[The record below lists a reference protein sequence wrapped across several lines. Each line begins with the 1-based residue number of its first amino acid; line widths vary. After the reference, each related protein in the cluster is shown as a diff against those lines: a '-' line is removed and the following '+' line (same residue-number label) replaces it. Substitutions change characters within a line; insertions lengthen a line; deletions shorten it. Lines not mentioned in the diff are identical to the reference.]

1 MTDAVAE
8 SPSAPA
14 PAPEPLLVATGLVK
28 EFPIRGGFWQ
38 RQVASVSA
46 VSGVDVAVDKG
57 QTLGLVGESG
67 CGKSTTARMLLRLI
81 EPTAGSIRFR
91 GQEITTMGSREMRR
105 LRRHMQLVFQDPYA
119 SLNPR
124 LSVGQIVAEPLK
136 IHGLSEGRDEKVA
149 SLMDRVGLK
158 PEHMNRFPHEFS
170 GGQRQRVG
178 IARALALDPELIVLD
193 EPVSALDVSIQAQIL
208 NLLHDLQGEFGLTY
222 LFIAHDLAV
231 IRHISTRVAVMYL
244 GVIVEIAGSGVLYDE
259 PLHPYTRALLSA
271 VPIPDP
277 AVERKRQR
285 IILEGDVPSPDKQ
298 RTGCYFYD
306 RCAQRM
312 DVCRDHIPALTEV
325 KPDHRVACFLYFKP

>member
-1 MTDAVAE
+1 MADNGV
-8 SPSAPA
+8 
-14 PAPEPLLVATGLVK
+14 LLRVHGMK
-28 EFPIRGGFWQ
+28 MHFPIEEGFIFKKVVGHI
-38 RQVASVSA
+38 R
-46 VSGVDVAVDKG
+46 AVDGIDFEIRKG
-57 QTLGLVGESG
+57 ETLGLVGESG
-67 CGKSTTARMLLRLI
+67 CGKSTTARVIAQLYQ
-81 EPTAGSIRFR
+81 PTAGEVLFEGTDLCCLKGR
-91 GQEITTMGSREMRR
+91 GLLEARKHVQMI
-105 LRRHMQLVFQDPYA
+105 FQDPYA

-124 LSVGQIVAEPLK
+124 MTIGDIIAEPLTIYSRRGFLEMSRSDIRK
-136 IHGLSEGRDEKVA
+136 RVEDLLEKVGLSRWFV
-149 SLMDRVGLK
+149 
-158 PEHMNRFPHEFS
+158 NRFPHEFS
-170 GGQRQRVG
+170 GGQKQRIG
-178 IARALALDPELIVLD
+178 IARALALNPKLILAD

-244 GVIVEIAGSGVLYDE
+244 GVIVEIAGSGVLYDD

-277 AVERKRQR
+277 AVERRRQR

>member
-1 MTDAVAE
+1 M
-8 SPSAPA
+8 
-14 PAPEPLLVATGLVK
+14 
-28 EFPIRGGFWQ
+28 I
-38 RQVASVSA
+38 
-46 VSGVDVAVDKG
+46 
-57 QTLGLVGESG
+57 
-67 CGKSTTARMLLRLI
+67 
-81 EPTAGSIRFR
+81 
-91 GQEITTMGSREMRR
+91 
-105 LRRHMQLVFQDPYA
+105 FQDPYA

-124 LSVGQIVAEPLK
+124 MTIGDIIAEPLTIYTRRGFLAMSRSDIRK
-136 IHGLSEGRDEKVA
+136 RVEDLLEKVGLSRWFV
-149 SLMDRVGLK
+149 
-158 PEHMNRFPHEFS
+158 NRFPHEFS
-170 GGQRQRVG
+170 GGQKQRIG
-178 IARALALDPELIVLD
+178 IARALALNPKLILAD

-259 PLHPYTRALLSA
+259 PLHPYTQALLSA

-312 DVCRDHIPALTEV
+312 DVCKDQHPEADRGEAGPPGRVLPVFQALV
-325 KPDHRVACFLYFKP
+325 KRVASSNLDPAELRDAQAPGRGTARACARSPRPARGSRPRGRPRRAARSAARPTVVGRDAGRPRMTTPTVRPPPTSRPCRDPAARRRAVRG